1 MKTWFTVKA
10 QATGKPTEV
19 SVYDDIGGWG
29 VPFASFA
36 EAVKAIQGPILL
48 RINSYGGDVFAGLA
62 MHNLLKQR
70 GNVDTVIEGV
80 AASAATLPFLAGR
93 KRSMPRGSYFMVH
106 NPWSGVMG
114 GAADMREAADLLE
127 RIGGTLADLYASA
140 TGIDKAEVQRLM
152 DAETWLDGAAAVE
165 GKWAT
170 DLIDGEPVLA
180 SVRPGQFRNAP
191 RAIRA
196 SITAAPE
203 SARASF
209 RKGIQQVEDGKAG
222 DGLEPATVKEARSL
236 ADGELP
242 TEAKIR
248 KANAW
253 WGRNERFLQAE
264 ADSPADVA
272 ANLWGGASGR
282 DWFASLYAE
291 LEEDDDEPEESIED
305 KLSLSI
311 VDGNKQTMTAQLL
324 ALLGIKPTAR
334 EDFLASAI
342 TALGV
347 TPEAV
352 SAALDSGKSGF
363 VADHIKAALDTAKAE
378 ADKLRPEASLLADV
392 RASLGVPATADK
404 AALLAAIEAKASVRA
419 AELAA
424 KAGVSNATL
433 NAAAG
438 KPGNDDGTRE
448 EIVAKFNAMKPGPER
463 SAFFAKHRS
472 ILIS

>member
-1 MKTWFTVKA
+1 MTTEISIKGLITA
-10 QATGKPTEV
+10 QT
-19 SVYDDIGGWG
+19 
-29 VPFASFA
+29 A
-36 EAVKAIQGPILL
+36 EAFLASLAAAKGDVVVRIDSDGGDMIQGF
-48 RINSYGGDVFAGLA
+48 R
-62 MHNLLKQR
+62 MHHAIRAR
-70 GNVDTVIEGV
+70 GNVDTVIDGR

-93 KRSMPRGSYFMVH
+93 KRSMPRGSYLVIH
-106 NPWSGVMG
+106 NPWNTASGDASAMRNN
-114 GAADMREAADLLE
+114 ADMLEKARVDMVETYMAATGLQREAVEA
-127 RIGGTLADLYASA
+127 
-140 TGIDKAEVQRLM
+140 M
-152 DAETWLDGAAAVE
+152 MNAETWLDAASAVQ
-165 GKWAT
+165 GRWAT
-170 DLIDGEPVLA
+170 EIANGQAILA
-180 SVRPGQFRNAP
+180 SLTPGQFRNAP
-191 RAIRA
+191 KAVRA

-253 WGRNERFLQAE
+253 WGRNERFLEAE

-291 LEEDDDEPEESIED
+291 LEEEEEEAEDSIED

-363 VADHIKAALDTAKAE
+363 VADHIKAAIDTVKAE

-392 RASLGVPATADK
+392 RASLGVPVTADK
-404 AALLAAIEAKASVRA
+404 AAILAAVEAKASAQA
-419 AELAA
+419 ADILAKRGVPSAKTSGIPAGSTPGATLTGQDRLKAALAA
-424 KAGVSNATL
+424 RRNLTP
-433 NAAAG
+433 N
-438 KPGNDDGTRE
+438 N
-448 EIVAKFNAMKPGPER
+448 
-463 SAFFAKHRS
+463 
-472 ILIS
+472 

>member
-1 MKTWFTVKA
+1 MNTWFSIKA

-36 EAVKAIQGPILL
+36 ESIKAIQGPILL

-106 NPWSGVMG
+106 NPLSGVMG

-127 RIGGTLADLYASA
+127 RIGGTLADLYASV

-191 RAIRA
+191 AAVLSTI
-196 SITAAPE
+196 SPPEPDGIT
-203 SARASF
+203 
-209 RKGIQQVEDGKAG
+209 
-222 DGLEPATVKEARSL
+222 
-236 ADGELP
+236 
-242 TEAKIR
+242 
-248 KANAW
+248 
-253 WGRNERFLQAE
+253 
-264 ADSPADVA
+264 
-272 ANLWGGASGR
+272 
-282 DWFASLYAE
+282 
-291 LEEDDDEPEESIED
+291 
-305 KLSLSI
+305 
-311 VDGNKQTMTAQLL
+311 NKMKSKLL
-324 ALLGIKPTAR
+324 ALLGVEANAKET
-334 EDFLASAI
+334 FLASAI
-342 TALGV
+342 ADLGV
-347 TPEAV
+347 KPEAV
-352 SAALDSGKSGF
+352 SAALDAGQTGF
-363 VADHIKAALDTAKAE
+363 LAEHIQAAVNAAKAE

-404 AALLAAIEAKASVRA
+404 AALLAVIEAKASARA

-438 KPGNDDGTRE
+438 KPVNDDGTRE
-448 EIVAKFNAMKPGPER
+448 EIVAKFNSMKPGPER
-463 SAFFAKHRS
+463 SAFFAKHRG

>member
-1 MKTWFTVKA
+1 MKTWFSIKA
-10 QATGKPTEV
+10 QAPGKLTEV

-152 DAETWLDGAAAVE
+152 DAETWLDGAGAVE
-165 GKWAT
+165 GGWAT

-191 RAIRA
+191 KAIRA

-209 RKGIQQVEDGKAG
+209 RKGLQQVEEGKAG
-222 DGLEPATVKEARSL
+222 DGLEDATVREAREL
-236 ADGELP
+236 AAGGLP
-242 TEAKIR
+242 SEEKIR

-253 WGRNERFLQAE
+253 WGRNERFLEAE

-282 DWFASLYAE
+282 DWFASLFAE
-291 LEEDDDEPEESIED
+291 LEEEEDESIED
-305 KLSLSI
+305 KISTPMSGSKNQNMI
-311 VDGNKQTMTAQLL
+311 AQLL
-324 ALLGIKPTAR
+324 ALAGIKPTAR
-334 EDFLASAI
+334 EDFLAGAI

-352 SAALDSGKSGF
+352 SAALDSGKTGF
-363 VADHIKAALDTAKAE
+363 IADHIKAAIDAAKAE

-392 RASLGVPATADK
+392 RAALGAPADADK
-404 AALLAAIEAKASVRA
+404 AAILAAIEAKASAQA
-419 AELAA
+419 AQTLAS
-424 KAGVSNATL
+424 AGVPASTL
-433 NAAAG
+433 KAAAG
-438 KPGNDDGTRE
+438 KPTEDAGTAA
-448 EIVAKFNAMKPGPER
+448 EIKAKFAAMKHGAER
-463 SAFFAKHRS
+463 SAFFAKHRQT
-472 ILIS
+472 ILS

>member
-1 MKTWFTVKA
+1 MTTELSIKGLITA
-10 QATGKPTEV
+10 QTAEV
-19 SVYDDIGGWG
+19 
-29 VPFASFA
+29 FLASLS
-36 EAVKAIQGPILL
+36 AVKGDVVVRIDSDGGDMIQGF
-48 RINSYGGDVFAGLA
+48 R
-62 MHNLLKQR
+62 MHHAIRAR
-70 GNVDTVIEGV
+70 GNVDTVIDGR

-93 KRSMPRGSYFMVH
+93 KRSMPRGSYLVIH
-106 NPWSGVMG
+106 NPWNTASGDASAMRNN
-114 GAADMREAADLLE
+114 ADMLEKARVDMVETYMAATGLQREAVEAM
-127 RIGGTLADLYASA
+127 
-140 TGIDKAEVQRLM
+140 M
-152 DAETWLDGAAAVE
+152 DAETWLDAASAVQ
-165 GKWAT
+165 GRWAT
-170 DLIDGEPVLA
+170 EVANGQAILA
-180 SVRPGQFRNAP
+180 SLTPGQFRNAP
-191 RAIRA
+191 KAAIRA

-272 ANLWGGASGR
+272 ANLWGGPSGR

-291 LEEDDDEPEESIED
+291 LEEDEDEAEESIED

-311 VDGNKQTMTAQLL
+311 VDGKQQTMTAQLL

-363 VADHIKAALDTAKAE
+363 VADHIQAAISAVKAE

-404 AALLAAIEAKASVRA
+404 AAILAAVEAKASAQA
-419 AELAA
+419 ADILAQRGVPSAKTSGIPAGSAPGATLTGQDRLKAALAA
-424 KAGVSNATL
+424 RRNL
-433 NAAAG
+433 N
-438 KPGNDDGTRE
+438 PN
-448 EIVAKFNAMKPGPER
+448 N
-463 SAFFAKHRS
+463 
-472 ILIS
+472 

>member
-1 MKTWFTVKA
+1 MKTWFTIKA
-10 QATGKPTEV
+10 SAGQPTEV
-19 SVYDDIGGWG
+19 SIYDEIGGWG

-36 EAVKAIQGPILL
+36 EAVKRIQGPIVL

-127 RIGGTLADLYASA
+127 RIGGTLADLYAAA
-140 TGIDKAEVQRLM
+140 TGMDKAEVQKLM
-152 DAETWLDGAAAVE
+152 DAETWLDGAGAVE
-165 GKWAT
+165 GGWAT

-191 RAIRA
+191 KAIRAIRA

-203 SARASF
+203 SARTSF

-236 ADGELP
+236 AEGELP

-253 WGRNERFLQAE
+253 WGRNERFLEAE

-291 LEEDDDEPEESIED
+291 LEEGEDEAEESIED

-311 VDGNKQTMTAQLL
+311 QDGITNQMKTKLL
-324 ALLGIKPTAR
+324 ALLGVEANAR
-334 EDFLASAI
+334 ETFLASAI
-342 TALGV
+342 ADLGV
-347 TPEAV
+347 KPESV
-352 SAALDSGKSGF
+352 SAALDAGQTGF
-363 VADHIKAALDTAKAE
+363 LADHIKAAIDAVKAE

-392 RASLGVPATADK
+392 RAALGVPATADK
-404 AALLAAIEAKASVRA
+404 AAILAAVEAKASAQA
-419 AELAA
+419 ADILAQRGVPSPRTSGIPAGSAPGATLTGQDRLKAALAA
-424 KAGVSNATL
+424 RRNLTP
-433 NAAAG
+433 N
-438 KPGNDDGTRE
+438 N
-448 EIVAKFNAMKPGPER
+448 
-463 SAFFAKHRS
+463 
-472 ILIS
+472 

>member
-1 MKTWFTVKA
+1 MKTWFTIKA
-10 QATGKPTEV
+10 QAPGKPTEV

-140 TGIDKAEVQRLM
+140 TGLDKAEVQKLM
-152 DAETWLDGAAAVE
+152 DAETWLDGAGAVE
-165 GKWAT
+165 GGWAT
-170 DLIDGEPVLA
+170 DLIDAEPVLA

-191 RAIRA
+191 KAIRA

-209 RKGIQQVEDGKAG
+209 RKGLQQVEEGKAG
-222 DGLEPATVKEARSL
+222 DGLEDATVREAREL
-236 ADGELP
+236 AAGGLP
-242 TEAKIR
+242 SEEKIR

-253 WGRNERFLQAE
+253 WGRNERFLEAE

-291 LEEDDDEPEESIED
+291 LEEEEDEDQEEISSSI
-305 KLSLSI
+305 K
-311 VDGNKQTMTAQLL
+311 DGISNQMKSKLL
-324 ALLGIKPTAR
+324 ALLGVEANAKET
-334 EDFLASAI
+334 FLANAI
-342 TALGV
+342 ADLGV
-347 TPEAV
+347 KPEAV
-352 SAALDSGKSGF
+352 SAALDAGQTGF
-363 VADHIKAALDTAKAE
+363 LAEHIQAAIDAAKAD

-392 RASLGVPATADK
+392 RAALGVPATADK
-404 AALLAAIEAKASVRA
+404 AAILAAVEAKASAQA
-419 AELAA
+419 AQTLAS
-424 KAGVSNATL
+424 AGVPAATL
-433 NAAAG
+433 KAAAG
-438 KPGNDDGTRE
+438 KPTDDTGTAA

-463 SAFFAKHRS
+463 SEFFAKHKKT
-472 ILIS
+472 ILS

>member
-1 MKTWFTVKA
+1 MKTWFSVKA
-10 QATGKPTEV
+10 QAPGKPTEV

-36 EAVKAIQGPILL
+36 ESIKAIQGPILL

-93 KRSMPRGSYFMVH
+93 KRSMPRGSYFMIH

-140 TGIDKAEVQRLM
+140 TGLDKAEVQKLM
-152 DAETWLDGAAAVE
+152 DAETWLDGAGAVE
-165 GKWAT
+165 GGWAT
-170 DLIDGEPVLA
+170 DLIDAEPVLA

-191 RAIRA
+191 KAIRA

-209 RKGIQQVEDGKAG
+209 RKGLQQVEEGKAG
-222 DGLEPATVKEARSL
+222 DGLEDATVREAREL
-236 ADGELP
+236 AAGGLP
-242 TEAKIR
+242 SEEKIR

-253 WGRNERFLQAE
+253 WGRNERFLEAE

-291 LEEDDDEPEESIED
+291 LEEEENEAEESVED
-305 KLSLSI
+305 KISAPMSGAI
-311 VDGNKQTMTAQLL
+311 TNQMKSKLL
-324 ALLGIKPTAR
+324 ALLGVEANAKET
-334 EDFLASAI
+334 FLASAI
-342 TALGV
+342 ADLGV
-347 TPEAV
+347 KPEAV
-352 SAALDSGKSGF
+352 SAALDAGQTGF
-363 VADHIKAALDTAKAE
+363 LADHIKAAIDTAKAE

-392 RASLGVPATADK
+392 RAALGVPANADK
-404 AALLAAIEAKASVRA
+404 AAILAAVEAKASAQA
-419 AELAA
+419 AQTLAS
-424 KAGVSNATL
+424 AGVPAATL
-433 NAAAG
+433 KAAAG
-438 KPGNDDGTRE
+438 KPSDDSGTAS

-463 SAFFAKHRS
+463 SEFFAKHKKT
-472 ILIS
+472 ILS